1 MSATGPKPPPP
12 PRSKKSRKP
21 APRPPSDRSNQ
32 LDPLGDPYGA
42 APSMASNPY
51 GFDSYAP
58 PKAKPPG
65 GAYAPPPKPSGDP
78 YGGAGGAYGGDSHRS
93 GAPSTYD
100 APSYGLPSPTR
111 SDLGPEEPVAPP
123 PEPKKSLLEMEPE
136 TVIGETLSIE
146 GKLRFERLLR
156 LDGKFEG
163 ELISEGDLI
172 VGPQGELV
180 GDVKTMSD
188 IVVFGKVIG
197 NIAVDRVELCGSA
210 SIYGDITCKV
220 LLMDPTVVLVGN
232 LNINPFAPNKM
243 APDGSE
249 VGGPKPEKAP
259 EEPAAAADVEGAM
272 FDDAPAAEPEK
283 DAPAADAA
291 EPPAAGRNAAMRDA
305 YAPP

>member
-1 MSATGPKPPPP
+1 
-12 PRSKKSRKP
+12 
-21 APRPPSDRSNQ
+21 
-32 LDPLGDPYGA
+32 
-42 APSMASNPY
+42 MASNPY

-65 GAYAPPPKPSGDP
+65 GAAAAKPSGDP
-78 YGGAGGAYGGDSHRS
+78 TAAPAAPGGDSHR
-93 GAPSTYD
+93 
-100 APSYGLPSPTR
+100 
-111 SDLGPEEPVAPP
+111 
-123 PEPKKSLLEMEPE
+123 
-136 TVIGETLSIE
+136 
-146 GKLRFERLLR
+146 
-156 LDGKFEG
+156 GKFEG

-197 NIAVDRVELCGSA
+197 NIAVDASSSGDSA

-272 FDDAPAAEPEK
+272 FDDAPAAEPEE

-291 EPPAAGRNAAMRDA
+291 EPPAAAPASNAAARMVKRGGARAEAASTIAGHSGAAEHTVCCECQATRADT
-305 YAPP
+305 APKAMQL

>member
-1 MSATGPKPPPP
+1 
-12 PRSKKSRKP
+12 
-21 APRPPSDRSNQ
+21 
-32 LDPLGDPYGA
+32 
-42 APSMASNPY
+42 
-51 GFDSYAP
+51 
-58 PKAKPPG
+58 
-65 GAYAPPPKPSGDP
+65 
-78 YGGAGGAYGGDSHRS
+78 
-93 GAPSTYD
+93 
-100 APSYGLPSPTR
+100 
-111 SDLGPEEPVAPP
+111 
-123 PEPKKSLLEMEPE
+123 MEPE

-249 VGGPKPEKAP
+249 SN
-259 EEPAAAADVEGAM
+259 AAARMVKRGGAR
-272 FDDAPAAEPEK
+272 AEAASTIAGHSGAAEHTVCCECQATRA
-283 DAPAADAA
+283 DTAPK
-291 EPPAAGRNAAMRDA
+291 AMQL
-305 YAPP
+305 